1 MENVEDVEYIADFLN
16 YEDVDFVA
24 DFLRDSFDEEE
35 DSSSDY

>member
-35 DSSSDY
+35 DSSGDY